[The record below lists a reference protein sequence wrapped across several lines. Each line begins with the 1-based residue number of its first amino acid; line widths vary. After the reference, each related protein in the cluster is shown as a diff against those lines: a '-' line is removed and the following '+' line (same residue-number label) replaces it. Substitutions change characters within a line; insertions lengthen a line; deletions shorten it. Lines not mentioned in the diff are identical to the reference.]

1 MKYSIN
7 YTTKF
12 KKQYKKL
19 KKQGKDLKKLYEI
32 IERIAN
38 GEILESKYKNHK
50 LLKTKLY
57 RDYKECHI
65 EPDWLL
71 IYQLNNDKLILLL
84 CATGTHS
91 ELFDK

>member
-19 KKQGKDLKKLYEI
+19 KKQGKDLRKLYEI
-32 IERIAN
+32 IENIAN

-50 LLKTKLY
+50 LLKIN
-57 RDYKECHI
+57 CI
-65 EPDWLL
+65 ET
-71 IYQLNNDKLILLL
+71 IKNVI
-84 CATGTHS
+84 
-91 ELFDK
+91 